1 MISSRS
7 SRNSSTSSMLA
18 TVCSSALLLIAFLGN
33 HVTDACSCLPPPDDP
48 CPALLSSN
56 LLVRATIIDSTKVWD
71 KLAPLDANGDP
82 DDPHDQ
88 FFTNHY
94 SVKIEEVYVNAG
106 APSVVVVEGQTI
118 EIRAKVASNL
128 CGMRLQPDMLLD
140 LSGPY
145 LESNVEYFSTGSC
158 SMSADFNE
166 NGALSNSNYDKCFE
180 NTKRLKGQSYVASRV
195 APSLGPVDPPTE
207 EVDPPTEEVDPPT
220 EEVEPPTEE
229 VDPPTPTKAQKE
241 AARKEKRAAKK
252 ALKKKKKAEMKALKK
267 AQNNEQK
274 IWEDCP
280 RFKPNTKT
288 YACNF
293 STAEKS
299 CGYGKCRGP
308 STRAFDAF
316 ADKKKCQQR
325 KQYTCENGLF
335 KRQTNKPNKISVPRP
350 ICPTS
355 PKLKMM
361 CATNHAPV
369 ICNAVCTYSNA
380 CEASNFGWKPEEC
393 ARTN

>member
-88 FFTNHY
+88 LFTNHY

-106 APSVVVVEGQTI
+106 APSVVEGQTI

-145 LESNVEYFSTGSC
+145 LESNVEYFSTNSC
-158 SMSADFNE
+158 SMSANFDE
-166 NGALSNSNYDKCFE
+166 KGGLSYYNQCFE
-180 NTKRLKGQSYVASRV
+180 NTLRLKGQTYVASHV

-207 EVDPPTEEVDPPT
+207 VNVGPKDPL
-220 EEVEPPTEE
+220 
-229 VDPPTPTKAQKE
+229 TPTKAKKKKQ
-241 AARKEKRAAKK
+241 AAKK
-252 ALKKKKKAEMKALKK
+252 ALKKKKKKKKKAATKALKK
-267 AQNNEQK
+267 SKAQNNQSKLWEECLGKCQGSSTGAFEVEAKTKCQK
-274 IWEDCP
+274 RSQCTCEKGV
-280 RFKPNTKT
+280 FKCKT
-288 YACNF
+288 Y
-293 STAEKS
+293 EPK
-299 CGYGKCRGP
+299 
-308 STRAFDAF
+308 
-316 ADKKKCQQR
+316 
-325 KQYTCENGLF
+325 
-335 KRQTNKPNKISVPRP
+335 VPYLSP
-350 ICPTS
+350 ICPAS
-355 PKLKMM
+355 IKNKLR
-361 CATNHAPV
+361 CAKIHAPV
-369 ICNAVCTYSNA
+369 ICKGICTYPNE
-380 CEASNFGWKPEEC
+380 CEASTFGWNTKEC
-393 ARTN
+393 VRTN